1 MVLNRYRKNADSVLT
16 KLAKPFTKIHPNTL
30 TLISLI
36 FAFAGGLFYY
46 MSFLWAA
53 FGAIVMAS
61 LFDALDGK
69 VARMRGIA
77 SKKGDFLDHLVDRY
91 ADMFIIIGIALSP
104 YSKPIYGLLALSG
117 VFMTSYVG
125 TQSQAVGAKR
135 DYGGVLGRADRMV
148 ILMILPVI
156 QYLWWGYI
164 FSASTWVLF
173 IFAILGH
180 LTAVQRILR
189 VWKHLSS

>member
-16 KLAKPFTKIHPNTL
+16 KLAKPFMRFHPNTL

-36 FAFAGGLFYY
+36 FAFAGGFFYY

-53 FGAIVMAS
+53 LGAIIMAS

-69 VARMRGIA
+69 VARMSGIA

-91 ADMFIIIGIALSP
+91 ADMFIIFGIALSP

-135 DYGGVLGRADRMV
+135 DYGGMLGRADRMV

-164 FSASTWVLF
+164 FSASTWVLL
-173 IFAILGH
+173 IFAVLGH